1 MCTTVF
7 GRFLFLH
14 RINDVVHFD
23 QNSNGIVH
31 FIVINSGLCD
41 LLSEILNF
49 IQSLPVYYRL
59 GTDTS
64 ACNANTWHCTFVIP
78 FLH

>member
-1 MCTTVF
+1 MCTTMF

-41 LLSEILNF
+41 LVSEILNF

-59 GTDTS
+59 GADTS
-64 ACNANTWHCTFVIP
+64 AFKANTCHCTFVIP

>member
-7 GRFLFLH
+7 VRFLCLH
-14 RINDVVHFD
+14 RMNDVVHFD

-41 LLSEILNF
+41 LVSEILNF

-59 GTDTS
+59 GTDTY

-78 FLH
+78 FLL